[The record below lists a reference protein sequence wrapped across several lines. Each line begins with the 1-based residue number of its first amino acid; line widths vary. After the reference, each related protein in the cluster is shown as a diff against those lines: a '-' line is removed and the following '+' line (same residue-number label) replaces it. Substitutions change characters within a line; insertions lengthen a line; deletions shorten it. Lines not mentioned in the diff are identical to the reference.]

1 MSFSIEEL
9 LKNSPL
15 GKGPNEA
22 QKKKIFFLSFCL
34 ILYQNAYHFVQRC
47 LILCF
52 KSIQKYTF
60 GPTQIY
66 L

>member
-22 QKKKIFFLSFCL
+22 QKKKNFLFEFLLDFIPKRISFCTKMP
-34 ILYQNAYHFVQRC
+34 NFM
-47 LILCF
+47 F
-52 KSIQKYTF
+52 
-60 GPTQIY
+60 
-66 L
+66 